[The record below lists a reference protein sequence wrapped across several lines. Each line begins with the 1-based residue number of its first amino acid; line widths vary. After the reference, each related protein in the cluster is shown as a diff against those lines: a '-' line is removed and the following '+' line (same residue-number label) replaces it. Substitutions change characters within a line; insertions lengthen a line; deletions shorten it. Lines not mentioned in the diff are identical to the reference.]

1 MADYYPLIARA
12 IAGLDPSAPGE
23 SRRALYERARAAL
36 IAQLRSVQPPL
47 SESEIT
53 RERLSLE
60 EAVRKVESEAAQ
72 RARDATRSGDATR
85 GGGDG
90 SRGARAGDA
99 FRATT
104 RPNSRPGEA
113 S

>member
-36 IAQLRSVQPPL
+36 IAQLRGVQPPL

-53 RERLSLE
+53 RERLAHFKCPHTFTFVAELPKT
-60 EAVRKVESEAAQ
+60 ATGKIQKFVLRGRRAAIAAQ
-72 RARDATRSGDATR
+72 
-85 GGGDG
+85 
-90 SRGARAGDA
+90 
-99 FRATT
+99 
-104 RPNSRPGEA
+104 
-113 S
+113 